1 MPSDSDQSPSSQGA
15 AEPLILVIDDDP
27 IMREV
32 TRVHLRKAGYA
43 VELAASGAEGVDK
56 AAALN
61 PALVI
66 MDFAM
71 PELSGCDALRQI
83 RGRPMIAGV
92 PVVMLTAW
100 TSVEARGEVEAL
112 GAVWVEKPVAADL
125 LLKAVRKL
133 TREPARP
140 SESVHKPM
148 SSVAA
153 PMDILVIDDDVF
165 IRQLVVG
172 ILSAEGH
179 HVTAVP
185 SGAEGLARLAE
196 PPPALVLL
204 DLGLPDISG
213 LTLLPL
219 LRSATG
225 WEDVKI
231 LMLTA
236 SSDIDNVVA
245 AKQAGALG
253 YVCKPIQTDVLVQM
267 VRDVLARDDLTWL
280 DDYTRSWTPG

>member
-1 MPSDSDQSPSSQGA
+1 M
-15 AEPLILVIDDDP
+15 ILVIDDDP

-83 RGRPMIAGV
+83 RGRPVIAGV
-92 PVVMLTAW
+92 PVIMLTAW
-100 TSVEARGEVEAL
+100 TSAEARGEVEAL

-140 SESVHKPM
+140 SESAHKPM
-148 SSVAA
+148 SSAAA
-153 PMDILVIDDDVF
+153 PIDILVIDDDVF

-172 ILSAEGH
+172 ILFAEGH

-245 AKQAGALG
+245 AKQARALG

-267 VRDVLARDDLTWL
+267 VRDVLVRDDLTWL